1 MKTKLLLSGI
11 LLSCAFSYS
20 QVEQCGTMKNLEEQI
35 KKDPS
40 IKERMIQI
48 EKQNQEWIEK
58 NGRGFKKHSATELNK
73 NSNTI
78 SKSALN
84 TNGLCGFDNS
94 YFRTITAPTT
104 LNSIVS
110 PSPNCTYG
118 GEYVTVTNL
127 VAGNTYRISVLT
139 TGTNNFDTQIT
150 IYPEGGGNAVAFND
164 DWNGSNQSEIY
175 FSPIFS
181 GNYDILL
188 NEYECLSNQKCGAIE
203 VELWYIPRSVITI
216 PVVVHVIHK
225 GETVG
230 TGTNISVAQIQ
241 SQIDALN
248 SDFRRLNN
256 DILLTPPPFK
266 GASADPLIQF
276 CLAQQKP
283 DGTPTNGIIRRLEP
297 TQLELTSEGVP
308 LELQCMNQLVVESII
323 KPITIWDR
331 DKYLNLWVS
340 DLNQFPAP
348 NGLGCGVTSELL
360 GYAQFPG
367 LGGISS
373 SIPAHLTDGVWVK
386 YSVFGTIGNIEQNYN
401 LGRTASHEIGHWL
414 NLKHIWGD
422 ENACAA
428 DDEVIDTPL
437 QTEASSGCNV
447 FPKLEPTDVGCSISY
462 PGIMFMNHMDYS
474 VDNCRTLFTYGQT
487 ARIDATLFNQRLSLL
502 TSPGCIPG
510 ILGNNQFEKLNIII
524 YPNPTTSKVF
534 FDNSISNFKEVSIY
548 NYLGQEVAKSSFNS
562 LTSNQPI
569 DMSNLA
575 TGIYV
580 LKFSNGE
587 TSKSVKVIKQ

>member
-58 NGRGFKKHSATELNK
+58 NGRGFKKHSETELNK

-84 TNGLCGFDNS
+84 TNGLCGYDNS
-94 YFRTITAPTT
+94 YFTTITAPTT

-110 PSPNCTYG
+110 PSPNCTFG
-118 GEYVTVTNL
+118 GEYVTVNNL
-127 VAGNTYRISVLT
+127 FAGNTYRISVLT

-188 NEYECLSNQKCGAIE
+188 DKYGCEPKDLCASLE
-203 VELWYIPRSVITI
+203 VELWYIPRQVITI
-216 PVVVHVIHK
+216 PVVVHVIHYD
-225 GETVG
+225 GETIDVG
-230 TGTNISVAQIQ
+230 RNISDAQIQ
-241 SQIDALN
+241 SQIDVLN
-248 SDFRRLNN
+248 EDFRRLNS
-256 DILLTPPPFK
+256 DILTVPAAFR
-266 GASADPLIQF
+266 GVSVDPLIQF
-276 CLAQQKP
+276 CLAQQDP
-283 DGTPTNGIIRRLEP
+283 NGFSTNGINRYTYSGSNSLEISFIE
-297 TQLELTSEGVP
+297 TD
-308 LELQCMNQLVVESII
+308 I
-323 KPITIWDR
+323 KPQTIWNR
-331 DKYLNLWVS
+331 DKYLNIWTLEFGGS
-340 DLNQFPAP
+340 DI
-348 NGLGCGVTSELL
+348 GTL
-360 GYAQFPG
+360 GYAQFPN
-367 LGGISS
+367 LG
-373 SIPAHLTDGVWVK
+373 PANTDGVVMS
-386 YSVFGTIGNIEQNYN
+386 YNAFGRVGNLQTNYN
-401 LGRTASHEIGHWL
+401 MGRTCTHEVGHWL
-414 NLKHIWGD
+414 DLKHIWGD

-447 FPKLEPTDVGCSISY
+447 FPKLEPTDGGCSVIY
-462 PGIMFMNHMDYS
+462 PGIMFMNYMDYGFHQ
-474 VDNCRTLFTYGQT
+474 CRRMYTFGQT
-487 ARIDATLFNQRLSLL
+487 ARIDAALFNQRLSLL

-510 ILGNNQFEKLNIII
+510 ILGNNQYEKLNIII
-524 YPNPTTSKVF
+524 YPNPTNSKVF
-534 FDNSISNFKEVSIY
+534 FDNSNSNFKEVLIY
-548 NYLGQEVAKSSFNS
+548 NYLGQEVNKTSFTSS
-562 LTSNQPI
+562 LQNQEI
-569 DMSNLA
+569 DMSTLA
-575 TGIYV
+575 TGVYV
-580 LKFSNGE
+580 LKFSDGA
-587 TSKSVKVIKQ
+587 TSKSVKVVKQ